1 MTKQWIRR
9 ETTAMTIADAPHP
22 LTRTGTNVRLEHVAV
37 SPDPDHHTSDA
48 TAPHVP
54 SASAG
59 SRCPATP
66 RVVSTGRGT
75 VANHPHPDHPPC
87 PPLLLCPRCSHRR
100 DHPLLHHRHGTTDTP
115 HGDAPTVTYEG
126 NTAAITTTAV
136 ITTTGAT
143 ATASESHTHLRHL
156 CPVPLPLTTVSSA
169 KSGEVSTLILITCCP
184 Q

>member
-1 MTKQWIRR
+1 M
-9 ETTAMTIADAPHP
+9 AIADAPHP
-22 LTRTGTNVRLEHVAV
+22 LTQTGTNVRLEHVAV
-37 SPDPDHHTSDA
+37 SPDPDPHTSDPKA
-48 TAPHVP
+48 ANVP

-75 VANHPHPDHPPC
+75 VANHPHPDHRPC
-87 PPLLLCPRCSHRR
+87 PPLLLWPQCSHRR

-115 HGDAPTVTYEG
+115 GDAPTVTLEG
-126 NTAAITTTAV
+126 NTAAITTIVV
-136 ITTTGAT
+136 ITTTGAM
-143 ATASESHTHLRHL
+143 ATASGNHTHLRHL

-169 KSGEVSTLILITCCP
+169 KSGEVSTLILITCCL